1 MNFPIS
7 FYQRGEKKKAN
18 HLFPICSANYMR
30 KTTSMT
36 WFKLENSRQQNLSII
51 HIYVQTEF
59 SLKKL
64 SNKLLVIYS
73 GSAPG
78 NKTIYSLLFLISELR
93 KLNLIR
99 LKSIKR
105 LRSIL
110 SWNEFE
116 EHNEWQI
123 EKNYIYV
130 YISFKNQFL
139 QQVNYG
145 YDLTYSEVSD
155 SNFGTIADESSI
167 WDARTAP
174 ISCSGNSSGV
184 LP

>member
-1 MNFPIS
+1 MYRQNSVWRNYQINFLLFIPD
-7 FYQRGEKKKAN
+7 Q
-18 HLFPICSANYMR
+18 HLEIR
-30 KTTSMT
+30 
-36 WFKLENSRQQNLSII
+36 L
-51 HIYVQTEF
+51 
-59 SLKKL
+59 
-64 SNKLLVIYS
+64 
-73 GSAPG
+73 
-78 NKTIYSLLFLISELR
+78 YSLLFLISELR
-93 KLNLIR
+93 KLNLIK
-99 LKSIKR
+99 LTSIKR